1 MKNPARILVV
11 EDEAIVALNLQQR
24 LELLGYD
31 VPAIA
36 ASGQESLD
44 LINDLLPDLVL
55 MDIHIQGHMDGIEVA
70 SRLRQSHPVPV
81 IYLTAYAEDATLERA
96 RQTQPY
102 GYLLKPF
109 SERELHATIQM
120 AFERHKLELELVDKQ
135 QLLQQAL
142 DAASMGV
149 LDMDMT
155 TLGITAST
163 RTSELLGWPTQ
174 QPLTVADLLSRVD
187 TSDRDAIATKLQESL
202 TALHA
207 FSEEF
212 RVLAEDASP
221 RWLKLDAGHSA
232 RRRLTGVVQDISE
245 RKNTE
250 IRLKLLNDGL
260 ENLVTERTSELHL
273 SLKELEA
280 FSFSVAHDL
289 RSPIRAIVGFSQELL
304 RAHPGEL
311 GADGLELV
319 DRIAVAGLRM
329 GALIDALLNMS
340 RLTQATMRL
349 NAVNL
354 SDIAGELSAQLMS
367 AEPDRIAHIR
377 VAPGMTALAD
387 LVLVRSVIDN
397 LLRNA
402 WKFSARSPITRID
415 VGTEDQLGETVFFV
429 RDNGCGFD
437 MAFANRLFGPFQR
450 LHREEEYTGTGIGLT
465 IVQRIVMRHGGR
477 VWAVA
482 TPGEGATFFFTLS
495 A

>member
-1 MKNPARILVV
+1 MTKPARILVV
-11 EDEAIVALNLQQR
+11 EDEAIVAFNLQQR
-24 LELLGYD
+24 LEQLGYD

-44 LINDLLPDLVL
+44 LIHDLLPDLVL
-55 MDIHIQGHMDGIEVA
+55 MDIHIQGQMDGIEVA
-70 SRLRQSHPVPV
+70 ARLRQSHPVPV

-135 QLLQQAL
+135 LLLQQAL

-149 LDMDMT
+149 IEMDVATM
-155 TLGITAST
+155 GITPSS
-163 RTSELLGWPTQ
+163 RTSKLLGWPLH
-174 QPLTVADLLSRVD
+174 QPFTVADLLSRVD
-187 TSDRDAIATKLQESL
+187 SADRDSIAAKLQESL
-202 TALHA
+202 SALQT

-212 RVLAEDASP
+212 RVLAEEAPP
-221 RWLKLDAGHSA
+221 RWVKLDAGPGA
-232 RRRLTGVVQDISE
+232 RRRLSGVVQDISD
-245 RKNTE
+245 RKNGE
-250 IRLKLLNDGL
+250 IRLRLLNDGL
-260 ENLVTERTSELHL
+260 ENLVNERTSELHL

-289 RSPIRAIVGFSQELL
+289 RSPLRAIVGFSQELI
-304 RAHPGEL
+304 RAHPDEL
-311 GADGLELV
+311 GSDGLALV
-319 DRIAVAGLRM
+319 DRIALAGTRM

-340 RLTQATMRL
+340 RLTQAPIHLTV
-349 NAVNL
+349 VNL
-354 SDIAGELSAQLMS
+354 SDVASELAAQLLAS
-367 AEPDRIAHIR
+367 EPQRVAHIQ

-387 LVLVRSVIDN
+387 LVLVRSVVDN

-402 WKFSARSPITRID
+402 WKFSGRSPVTRID
-415 VGTEDQLGETVFFV
+415 VGMENQRGETVFFV

-450 LHREEEYTGTGIGLT
+450 LHREEEYSGTGIGLT

-477 VWAVA
+477 VWATA
-482 TPGEGATFFFTLS
+482 EPGQGATFFFTLS
-495 A
+495 G